1 MGNNWKLNHI
11 AIIVK
16 DVDEAIEFYQS
27 SGIGVAGRVL
37 TKTLKFY
44 NLGPATLE
52 FMQHVEGNSV
62 QEEYLGDQ
70 REGLHHIAFTVD
82 DLDREIAK
90 MAEKGLPVMKER
102 PIRTLVLP
110 RVAGGAGTVHFD
122 TRKVGNF
129 SLQLIQER

>member
-1 MGNNWKLNHI
+1 MENWKLNHI
-11 AIIVK
+11 ALIVR

-27 SGIGVAGRVL
+27 LGIGTAGRVL

-44 NLGPATLE
+44 NLGPAPLE
-52 FMQHVEGNSV
+52 LMQHDEGNSV

-70 REGLHHIAFTVD
+70 REGLHHIAFTVG

-90 MAEKGLPVMKER
+90 MAEKGVPVMKER
-102 PIRTLVLP
+102 PIRMGKIKA
-110 RVAGGAGTVHFD
+110 RVTGGAGTVHFD

>member
-1 MGNNWKLNHI
+1 MENWKLNHI
-11 AIIVK
+11 ALIVR
-16 DVDEAIEFYQS
+16 DVDEAIEFYHS
-27 SGIGVAGRVL
+27 LGIGTAGRVL

-44 NLGPATLE
+44 NLGPAPLE

-62 QEEYLGDQ
+62 QEEYLGGQ